1 MSKFKDI
8 VLLLKDVSQIATD
21 LLKYQVDQVATAYK
35 EVLTR
40 VLKWLLV
47 TLAAIVLASGGLGLI
62 LWGCYVKLSEM
73 VGPVGSSLILGVPLL
88 LIATIMLLIAKNLL
102 KD

>member
-1 MSKFKDI
+1 MSSVKDI

-21 LLKYQVDQVATAYK
+21 LLKYQVDQVAITYK
-35 EVLTR
+35 NVLSR

-47 TLAAIVLASGGLGLI
+47 ALAAIMLAAGGLGLI
-62 LWGCYVKLSEM
+62 LWGLYVTLSEI
-73 VGPVGSSLILGVPLL
+73 VGHIVSALIIGIPLILV
-88 LIATIMLLIAKNLL
+88 AVIMLLIARNML